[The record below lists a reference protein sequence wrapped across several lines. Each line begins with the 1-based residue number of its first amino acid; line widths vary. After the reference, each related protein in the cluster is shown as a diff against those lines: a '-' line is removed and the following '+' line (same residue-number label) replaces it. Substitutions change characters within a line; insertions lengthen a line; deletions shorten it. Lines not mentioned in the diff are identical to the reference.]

1 MPTSWL
7 WRFGANIGQIAYKF
21 AKKRKAIVEANLKIV
36 HPEYSEE
43 QIRSLSRQVFRNS
56 FANLAS
62 TINTGCIPSKKIS
75 SLIKITGQKEFK
87 HLPPDKGCIFLIFH
101 MGNWEI
107 LTRIAPFF
115 ETDKPSAAMFRPL
128 NNSLINDYVTR
139 SREIDGTKLFGRKRG
154 LIQASKF
161 LRDGG
166 ILGILGDQHSGKAG
180 VTLPL
185 FGKDTSVTPLPSSLA
200 QKYDCPIIPVTVRTV
215 APGRWDIHFSS
226 AITIPKELSKIEAVQ
241 RLTPIMENVMKD
253 HCADIFWLHD
263 RWKLK
268 HSLKT

>member
-7 WRFGANIGQIAYKF
+7 WHFGATIGTIAYKL

-36 HPEYSEE
+36 HPKYSEE
-43 QIRSLSRQVFRNS
+43 QIKTLSKEVFRKS

-62 TINTGCIPSKKIS
+62 TINTGFISSKKIS
-75 SLIKITGQKEFK
+75 SLINITGQKEFRD
-87 HLPPDKGCIFLIFH
+87 LAPDKGCIFLIFH

-115 ETDKPSAAMFRPL
+115 ETDKPSSAMFRPL
-128 NNSLINDYVTR
+128 NNPLINDYITS
-139 SREIDGTKLFGRKRG
+139 SREKDGTKLFGRKRG

-180 VTLPL
+180 ITSPL
-185 FGKDTSVTPLPSSLA
+185 FGKDTSITPLPATLA
-200 QKYDCPIIPVTVRTV
+200 QKYNCPIIPVTVSTV
-215 APGRWDIHFSS
+215 V
-226 AITIPKELSKIEAVQ
+226 K
-241 RLTPIMENVMKD
+241 
-253 HCADIFWLHD
+253 
-263 RWKLK
+263 
-268 HSLKT
+268 